1 LKFVKK
7 AQMKLDKDP
16 FPMNMNMVELEGE
29 ESPDSAI
36 SSRDDQRE
44 GGHHKRRAT
53 IEDD

>member
-1 LKFVKK
+1 
-7 AQMKLDKDP
+7 MKLDKDP